1 MRYPRYDR
9 SMGNTVE
16 RQIEAVAWMERSLEN
31 SISTVYIDDKKIIGG
46 DWNGTMVC
54 WSRDGDV
61 CWETDVGDRVSGIR
75 LSKDEKMLWCI
86 AGREA
91 IGIDYEN
98 GAVKWKIEFDGST
111 DLIELDGEHRAWVVS
126 SVYDIEL
133 NDFMESA
140 ISLIDSGIIIE
151 KHILDERPWSIHPV
165 REGQAFFGLGRPRA
179 GLLELTEEKGKFTV
193 SHKTVHDSPVLCGSN
208 VSPFFVGHSNGMIT
222 QINDNY
228 ELNNL
233 ELSKENDSPIIDL
246 ASSDE
251 HIFLFLEDKEIL
263 CVDMKGEVTDSV
275 KISESEGE
283 SEFLNLID
291 GVSTDGYANFWTI
304 TSTMNGAFL
313 IDTNRNIGTSKIKL
327 KIIVNSRIR
336 DIANADGMTV
346 VGLDDGRVISIEEN
360 MLKRR
365 IENEEQ
371 PIDEREGR
379 RLDMRERLRKLRE

>member
-1 MRYPRYDR
+1 
-9 SMGNTVE
+9 MGNTVE

-46 DWNGTMVC
+46 DWNGAMVC

-61 CWETDVGDRVSGIR
+61 CWETDLGDRVSGIR

-98 GAVKWKIEFDGST
+98 GSLKWKIEFDGST

-140 ISLIDSGIIIE
+140 ISLIDSGNVIQ

-165 REGQAFFGLGRPRA
+165 QEGRAFFGLGRPRA
-179 GLLELTEEKGKFTV
+179 GVLELTENKGKFTV
-193 SHKTVHDSPVLCGSN
+193 SHKGAHDSPVLCGTII
-208 VSPFFVGHSNGMIT
+208 SPFFVGHSNGMIT
-222 QINDNY
+222 QISENG

-233 ELSKENDSPIIDL
+233 ELSKQNDSPIIDL
-246 ASSDE
+246 AGNNE
-251 HIFLFLEDKEIL
+251 HIFLAYEDGNVLCIDMNGEVKESAEIL
-263 CVDMKGEVTDSV
+263 EQEGKP
-275 KISESEGE
+275 ES
-283 SEFLNLID
+283 LNLID
-291 GVSTDGYANFWTI
+291 GLSTNGYDNFWTI
-304 TSTMNGAFL
+304 TSTNNGAFL
-313 IDTNRNIGTSKIKL
+313 IDTNRNDGASKIKL
-327 KIIVNSRIR
+327 RIIVNSRVR
-336 DIANADGMTV
+336 DIANAKGMTV
-346 VGLDDGRVISIEEN
+346 IGLDDGRVISIEEN

-365 IENEEQ
+365 IEKEEHL
-371 PIDEREGR
+371 IDEGDGH
-379 RLDMRERLRKLRE
+379 RLDMKERLRKLRK

>member
-1 MRYPRYDR
+1 MRYPRYGR

-16 RQIEAVAWMERSLEN
+16 RQIEAVAWMERSLKN

-61 CWETDVGDRVSGIR
+61 CWEADLGDRVSGIR

-98 GAVKWKIEFDGST
+98 GSIKWKIEFDGST
-111 DLIELDGEHRAWVVS
+111 DLIELDGEHRAWIVS

-140 ISLIDSGIIIE
+140 ISLIDSGNIIE
-151 KHILDERPWSIHPV
+151 KHILDERPWSIHSV
-165 REGQAFFGLGRPRA
+165 REGHAFFGLGRPRA
-179 GLLELTEEKGKFTV
+179 GVLELIEKNGKFTV
-193 SHKTVHDSPVLCGSN
+193 SHKIVHDSPVLCGSN
-208 VSPFFVGHSNGMIT
+208 VLPFFIGHSNGMIT
-222 QINDNY
+222 QINENG
-228 ELNNL
+228 ELNNF
-233 ELSKENDSPIIDL
+233 ELNKKNDSAIIDL
-246 ASSDE
+246 ASNDE
-251 HIFLFLEDKEIL
+251 HIFLFLENKEIL
-263 CVDMKGEVTDSV
+263 CVDMKGKVTESV
-275 KISESEGE
+275 EISGSEGE
-283 SEFLNLID
+283 PEFLNLID

-313 IDTNRNIGTSKIKL
+313 IDTNRSVGISKIKL
-327 KIIVNSRIR
+327 KILVNSRIR

-346 VGLDDGRVISIEEN
+346 IGLDDGRVISIEEN

-371 PIDEREGR
+371 PIDEGEGH